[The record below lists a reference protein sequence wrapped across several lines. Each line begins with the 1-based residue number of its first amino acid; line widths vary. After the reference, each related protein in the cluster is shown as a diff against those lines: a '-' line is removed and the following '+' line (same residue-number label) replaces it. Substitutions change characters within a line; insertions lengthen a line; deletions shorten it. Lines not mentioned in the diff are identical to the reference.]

1 MKRIVSTLLLAFFCQ
16 SFLYAAVEE
25 KAITKR
31 LDEELASIIQR
42 DMSRFNL
49 PGLSI
54 AVICDGKIIWA
65 KGFGCADREKKI
77 PATPETV
84 YRVGSLSKLFN
95 ATGVMLMREE
105 QRLSLDEDIKKYLP
119 EANFVNTFDDKTAKI
134 TLRHIL
140 SHRAGTIREC
150 PLGHYFDDS
159 EPSPKETAFSLFGT
173 TLIYPPG
180 TKTKYSNSA
189 VGVSGYILEKTVG
202 MEYSDFQKDF
212 ILQPLGMNSSSFV
225 KEESFKEKL
234 AKGYMRNLDGD
245 QWEAPDFRFGYIS
258 AANLYSSAT
267 DMAKFITLM
276 CNQGRPLLKPESFC
290 EMTTVQ
296 FGTKD
301 IKKGFGLGFSVSQL
315 HNERTLGHGG
325 AVYGFSSSI
334 LVMPERKLGVISL
347 INLDGA
353 GGINNKYIDFA
364 LGIALEEMT
373 GQKLLHIPSTTE
385 LSPSKLEK
393 SAGRYQSGEAVVWL
407 TAKKGKLYYE
417 PPGGTR
423 KQLTALS
430 ENEFITDDYSGYGQ
444 KISIV
449 RQKEKVAGI
458 KINGTFYT
466 GTEKEGFPWQNLIGE
481 YGPDYN
487 ITQVYEKDGKL
498 TVLVEWFYEYPLKY
512 IEGLRFAFPF
522 GLYHGEEVKFIESEG
537 RIQALEFS
545 SAVFKRRD

>member
-1 MKRIVSTLLLAFFCQ
+1 MKRIVSTLLLAFLCQ

-65 KGFGCADREKKI
+65 KGFGCADRGKKI

-84 YRVGSLSKLFN
+84 YRVGSISKLFN

-119 EANFVNTFDDKTAKI
+119 EANFVNPFDDKTAKI

-180 TKTKYSNSA
+180 AKTKYSNSA
-189 VGVSGYILEKTVG
+189 VGVSGYILEKTAG

-258 AANLYSSAT
+258 AGNLYSSVT

-301 IKKGFGLGFSVSQL
+301 IKKGFGLGFKVSQL

-334 LVMPERKLGVISL
+334 LVMPKRKLGVISL

-364 LGIALEEMT
+364 LGIALEGMT
-373 GQKLLHIPSTTE
+373 GQKLLHIPSTIE

-444 KISIV
+444 EISIV

-498 TVLVEWFYEYPLKY
+498 TVLVEWFYEYPLRY

-545 SAVFKRRD
+545 GAVFKRRD

>member
-1 MKRIVSTLLLAFFCQ
+1 MKRIVSTLLLAFLCQ

-119 EANFVNTFDDKTAKI
+119 EANFVNPFDDKTAKI

>member
-1 MKRIVSTLLLAFFCQ
+1 MKRIVSTLLLAFLCQ

-25 KAITKR
+25 KAITER

-119 EANFVNTFDDKTAKI
+119 EANFVNPFDDKTAKI

-150 PLGHYFDDS
+150 SLGHYFDDS

-180 TKTKYSNSA
+180 AKTKYSNSA

-258 AANLYSSAT
+258 AGNLYSSVT

-296 FGTKD
+296 FGPKD
-301 IKKGFGLGFSVSQL
+301 IKKGFGLGFNVSQL
-315 HNERTLGHGG
+315 HNERTIGHGG

-353 GGINNKYIDFA
+353 GGINNKYINFA

-373 GQKLLHIPSTTE
+373 GRKLLHIPSTIE

-444 KISIV
+444 EISIV

-498 TVLVEWFYEYPLKY
+498 TVLVEWFYEYPLRY

-545 SAVFKRRD
+545 GAVFKRRD